1 MIVIDSATKKVE
13 VLLSGAAATTNLP
26 IVVSFVDLDAN
37 DIFRPG
43 THDTIT
49 SGTTPVGVLFS
60 TGTASVYRQLKF
72 MSIYNADTAPVT
84 LTVRLNNNATTRIIL
99 KVVLAVASTLLYTD
113 GEGFRVMDTNG
124 AIL

>member
-72 MSIYNADTAPVT
+72 MSIYNADTTDATVT
-84 LTVRLNNNATTRIIL
+84 LRLNNNATTRIIL
-99 KVVLAVASTLLYTD
+99 KVTLLPESTLFYTD
-113 GEGFRVMDTNG
+113 GEGFRVITPNG
-124 AIL
+124 DIL